1 VERHSAKEQNM
12 TMQNHPTPR
21 TSRLKQSLVYWCY
34 AQYWTPRQM
43 CQIARDLGC
52 QSIEVIDVEHW
63 PLLKEFG
70 LTCALAGSHSFVHG
84 LNNPANHEK
93 CLAKLREQIDHSAAF
108 GCPNVITFTGNRH
121 GMADDVGM
129 NHTVV
134 ALKQIAGQ
142 AERSK
147 VNICLEMLN
156 SRVAVDMKGHPD
168 YMGDHIDWC
177 VEAVKRVGS
186 ERVKV
191 LFDIYHVQIMDGD
204 VITRLRQHIDYISHI
219 HTAGVPGRFEL
230 TGRQEI
236 AYRPIMEELAELNY
250 QGYVGQEFFVS
261 QPTAGSAL
269 KALQDAVTMCDV

>member
-1 VERHSAKEQNM
+1 
-12 TMQNHPTPR
+12 
-21 TSRLKQSLVYWCY
+21 
-34 AQYWTPRQM
+34 M

-52 QSIEVIDVEHW
+52 ASIEVIDVEHW

-84 LNNPANHEK
+84 LNDPANHVA

-121 GMADDVGM
+121 GLSDDQGM
-129 NHTVV
+129 DHCVA
-134 ALKQIAGQ
+134 ALKQIAAQ
-142 AERSK
+142 AERKK
-147 VNICLEMLN
+147 VNLCLEMLN
-156 SRVAVDMKGHPD
+156 SRVSVEMKGHPD

-177 VEAVKRVGS
+177 VEVIKRVGS

-204 VITRLRQHIDYISHI
+204 VITRLRQHIDHIGHI

-230 TGRQEI
+230 TGKQEI
-236 AYRPIMEELAELNY
+236 NYRPIMEVLAELKY
-250 QGYVGQEFFVS
+250 DGYVGQEFFAS
-261 QPTAGSAL
+261 QPTAAF
-269 KALQDAVTMCDV
+269 ALQALREAVQLCDVAAG